1 MDIYRQTSAC
11 LDYRKY
17 FRSWVLDATYQDESS
32 HYQPCYPHEGG
43 TDNSLGHMT
52 LTTYDMRA
60 GIAVDSNTET
70 TSIDEMRFVKE
81 VWRAWWWT
89 SQKKRFMSSLTVL
102 LLKRDIGSA

>member
-1 MDIYRQTSAC
+1 
-11 LDYRKY
+11 
-17 FRSWVLDATYQDESS
+17 
-32 HYQPCYPHEGG
+32 
-43 TDNSLGHMT
+43 MT

-89 SQKKRFMSSLTVL
+89 SQKNAIYVVVDRAFIEARYWISVKKNLMRP
-102 LLKRDIGSA
+102 